1 MYHISAAILGVFEL
15 ILVLI
20 SVQFYVYGEHVAIVG
35 PSNCGKSSLLR
46 LVCGLWKPESGTI
59 VKPKT
64 ICRREILFLPQ
75 TSYT

>member
-1 MYHISAAILGVFEL
+1 VYHISAAILGVFEL

-35 PSNCGKSSLLR
+35 PSGCGKSSLLR

-64 ICRREILFLPQ
+64 IGRGEILFLPQ